1 MSGALTTYSTHLTR
15 GVCAMA
21 DNASAADQ
29 NASNLTTVN
38 YHAAGPGRRVL
49 ADVRYG
55 LELYGAD
62 GTCKWADTF
71 TGTVVTAGLNQLLD
85 AAFKTGLAA
94 PAWYVHLLDGATA
107 PVVNAAD
114 VMSSH
119 AGWAENVGYSDAN
132 CPAFTPG
139 TITSG
144 AVHNSASP
152 AIFHLNASGT
162 IAGAY
167 LCDNNAKSAATGTLY
182 DVGLFI
188 DGNRSVI
195 SGDTLQITVTLS
207 ISAA

>member
-29 NASNLTTVN
+29 TSNNLTTVD

-49 ADVRYG
+49 ADVAYR

-62 GTCKWADTF
+62 GLCKWADTF
-71 TGTVVTAGLNQLLD
+71 TGTVVTAGLNKLLD
-85 AAFKTGLAA
+85 ATFSSGLTT
-94 PAWYVHLLDGATA
+94 PLWYIHLLDGASV
-107 PVVNAAD
+107 PVINAAD
-114 VMSSH
+114 TMSSH
-119 AGWAENVGYSDAN
+119 AGWAENIGYSQST
-132 CPAFTPG
+132 CPQFVPG
-139 TITSG
+139 TITAG

-152 AIFHLNASGT
+152 ATFSLNAPGT
-162 IAGAY
+162 IAGAF
-167 LCDNNAKSAATGTLY
+167 LCDSNAKPGTTGTLY